1 VITADRGGSIRES
14 FSMAKAYAEARKEGG
29 QSELLDEIASAKPEM
44 DDSRY
49 SSPEELREASP
60 SGALAARLTGVAP
73 PEPRPRASG
82 RFHPLRVMQ
91 GGRPCGWIGSPER
104 VVRNE
109 RKTMPIA
116 RRRPLARAAMV
127 GGVGY
132 AAGRRRARGQEEQRG
147 QQAAPPERVQA
158 GQGSAQGGGMTE
170 MDRIDALKKLGELH
184 DSGVL
189 TDEQF
194 EAEKEKL
201 I

>member
-1 VITADRGGSIRES
+1 
-14 FSMAKAYAEARKEGG
+14 M
-29 QSELLDEIASAKPEM
+29 
-44 DDSRY
+44 
-49 SSPEELREASP
+49 
-60 SGALAARLTGVAP
+60 
-73 PEPRPRASG
+73 
-82 RFHPLRVMQ
+82 PLM
-91 GGRPCGWIGSPER
+91 
-104 VVRNE
+104 
-109 RKTMPIA
+109 

-132 AAGRRRARGQEEQRG
+132 AAGKRRARDQEEQLA
-147 QQAAPPERVQA
+147 QQAAPPEQVQA
-158 GQGSAQGGGMTE
+158 GQGSAQGGGGNMTE